1 VSSEWTQQKITEQT
15 IRIMA
20 QGATAMRTLVDA
32 YVEKRTQQADVN
44 WVAIQ
49 MAREYG
55 ATCFY
60 GDIARLAIRDGM
72 NGRDSDSFTHIIKEE
87 IDHYRS
93 YQILL
98 NLTIGKETP
107 LPDDDYF
114 HYLNIR
120 FTPDGVA
127 FFPGS
132 EEIVAEKWPEH
143 HRFITLWMKNYNTL
157 PSWTSKMLMTQGE
170 GGSCGWHWCL
180 ANVPQTDD
188 FLKGTAKLEKG
199 LVEDEHYHGP
209 EETRVLAANYDSD
222 NALPMEEMFEIAR
235 EMRYLDIRERNEQ
248 FLHPLS
254 EAELEEI
261 RELIFSDT
269 LEPADIYD
277 KVA

>member
-1 VSSEWTQQKITEQT
+1 MSNQWTEERIVEQT

-20 QGATAMRTLVDA
+20 QGATAMRRLVDA
-32 YVEKRTQQADVN
+32 YVEKRTQAADVN

-55 ATCFY
+55 AMSFY
-60 GDIARLAIRDGM
+60 ADLGRLAIRDGM
-72 NGRDSDSFTHIIKEE
+72 NGRDSDEFTHVIKEE

-107 LPDDDYF
+107 MPDEDYF
-114 HYLNIR
+114 HYLNIQ
-120 FTPDGVA
+120 FDPDGVS

-132 EEIVAEKWPEH
+132 EEVIAKKWPEH
-143 HRFITLWMKNYNTL
+143 YRFITLWMNNYNKL

-188 FLKGTAKLEKG
+188 FLKGTAKIEKVV
-199 LVEDEHYHGP
+199 VEDELNHGP
-209 EETRVLAANYDSD
+209 EEIRKLAATYDPEH
-222 NALPMEEMFEIAR
+222 ALPMEEMFEIAR

-261 RELIFSDT
+261 RELIYSDT